1 MSCIAC
7 GKTFRSM
14 SAEAKH
20 RHSFPALCKRNRRF
34 KAWEE
39 EIAKERAAKAAA
51 APPPQEETD
60 GK

>member
-1 MSCIAC
+1 MTCIAC

-20 RHSFPALCKRNRRF
+20 RHSFPALCTRNKRFRR
-34 KAWEE
+34 WEE
-39 EIAKERAAKAAA
+39 EMAKLAAMKADK
-51 APPPQEETD
+51 PKEEPD